1 MKKTGE
7 LRLIQDCRP
16 LNKAMNKP
24 PNMFLPLIHD
34 IIRDVLSSE
43 YVGCADAIS
52 MFYQF
57 GLSETIQQY
66 FAVLLSGG
74 RGITVEGRF
83 TRMPMG
89 FSFAPC
95 IGQRCANVLIRDL
108 GRAWVDN
115 FLVMAKTQEQYEK
128 NRATFL
134 ERCAKVGMQLD
145 STDLTPQRQFC
156 SLGVAFD
163 LDTKLY
169 KLDPE
174 WAEKSA
180 TKLSNLVE
188 RPMTVRQLYEC
199 ANTIT
204 WRNHVMK
211 RSLCYVPYILN
222 GLSVYGSRIAH
233 KTIGWEDI
241 VDVSPELLSELR
253 MEIAILRENAPRGLD
268 VETKAEVDIWTD
280 ASLSHAAY
288 LIFRNHVLIAS
299 GQIALPDQ
307 HIFYSELYTAIEALK
322 HSRRLGH
329 KSANIFIDNAPAAI
343 CVERRVSSNFAANR
357 KLATLP
363 NDLSTRV
370 TWVDTTSQLADP
382 YTRPA
387 TSRHK
392 FPPSIPPIGTPSQ
405 VFIDTTTGANDTV
418 RARGL
423 HTF

>member
-74 RGITVEGRF
+74 RGITLEGRF

-134 ERCAKVGMQLD
+134 ERCAKVGKPLD

-174 WAEKSA
+174 WAEKSS
-180 TKLSNLVE
+180 TKLLILE
-188 RPMTVRQLYEC
+188 TRRPPS
-199 ANTIT
+199 
-204 WRNHVMK
+204 W
-211 RSLCYVPYILN
+211 
-222 GLSVYGSRIAH
+222 
-233 KTIGWEDI
+233 
-241 VDVSPELLSELR
+241 
-253 MEIAILRENAPRGLD
+253 
-268 VETKAEVDIWTD
+268 
-280 ASLSHAAY
+280 
-288 LIFRNHVLIAS
+288 
-299 GQIALPDQ
+299 
-307 HIFYSELYTAIEALK
+307 
-322 HSRRLGH
+322 
-329 KSANIFIDNAPAAI
+329 PA
-343 CVERRVSSNFAANR
+343 RVSSQVAA
-357 KLATLP
+357 
-363 NDLSTRV
+363 
-370 TWVDTTSQLADP
+370 
-382 YTRPA
+382 RPQP
-387 TSRHK
+387 S
-392 FPPSIPPIGTPSQ
+392 PPCA
-405 VFIDTTTGANDTV
+405 F
-418 RARGL
+418 
-423 HTF
+423 